1 LWIDAAPI
9 GGDDIARER
18 DHMTI
23 RFRLSSATA
32 TAAACLLL
40 GACGS
45 GAGNTGAGGSA
56 ASNGSDTGTG
66 GLTVGVFNPFSGADA
81 SFGPEQNAG
90 CVPAAKAIVAAGGI
104 LKHAQISCS
113 VADSRG
119 DPADA
124 VPAAQQLIASTSN
137 LVGLLG
143 PSSDEAAATVPLFNR
158 SQIPMFGDTG
168 QKLFNKSTNKY
179 FWRITPPDDAVG
191 LAMALYGH
199 QQGYTRAAAVF
210 GTDISSQGTA
220 PTVISGYKKL
230 GGTLTGVAN
239 VALGQTSYR
248 SEVSKL
254 VAGHPQALF
263 IEADPQT
270 SATLLT
276 ELTQL
281 YHPIPIIGTDGT
293 TQPPWQKAVTQA
305 IGKSTM
311 TQFYRGAQ
319 PYAPASGAA
328 HSIWL
333 TALHAAA
340 GGVTKPISQWENDSF
355 AEAAWDSV
363 NLMAL
368 AMEMAKS
375 TKPAVF
381 NPFIRK
387 IANGGPGATVVHS
400 FADGKAALKAHKTI
414 TYVGATGPVTFDP
427 YQNSPGAFEIVKADG
442 STIKAYTPQDLQSLK

>member
-1 LWIDAAPI
+1 MRIS
-9 GGDDIARER
+9 
-18 DHMTI
+18 
-23 RFRLSSATA
+23 FRLSSAAA
-32 TAAACLLL
+32 TVTACLLVT
-40 GACGS
+40 ACGS
-45 GAGNTGAGGSA
+45 GAGASG
-56 ASNGSDTGTG
+56 SNGADTGSG
-66 GLTVGVFNPFSGADA
+66 ALTVGVFNPFSGADA

-104 LKHAQISCS
+104 LKHAQISCA

-124 VPAAQQLIASTSN
+124 VPAAQQLIANTSN

-168 QKLFNKSTNKY
+168 QKLFDQSKDKY

-191 LAMALYGH
+191 LAMALYAH
-199 QQGYTRAAAVF
+199 EQGYMRAAAVF

-220 PTVISGYKKL
+220 PTVISGYKKV

-239 VALGQTSYR
+239 VALDQTSYR

-254 VAGHPQALF
+254 VAGHPEALF

-270 SATLLT
+270 SATLLS

-311 TQFYRGAQ
+311 TQYYRGAQ
-319 PYAPASGAA
+319 PFAPTTGVA
-328 HSIWL
+328 HRIWL

-340 GGVTKPISQWENDSF
+340 GGVTQPLAQWENDSF

-375 TKPAVF
+375 TKPAVY
-381 NPFIRK
+381 NSFIRK
-387 IANGGPGATVVHS
+387 VAAGGQGATVVHS
-400 FADGKAALKAHKTI
+400 FAEGKAALEAHKSI
-414 TYVGATGPVTFDP
+414 TYVGATGPVTFDQ
-427 YQNSPGAFEIVKADG
+427 YQNSPGAFEIVRADG
-442 STIKAYTPQDLQSLK
+442 STVKSYTPQNLQSLK

>member
-1 LWIDAAPI
+1 
-9 GGDDIARER
+9 
-18 DHMTI
+18 MTI
-23 RFRLSSATA
+23 RFGLSSATA

-40 GACGS
+40 AACGS
-45 GAGNTGAGGSA
+45 GAGNAGNAGNAGAGGSA
-56 ASNGSDTGTG
+56 ASNGPDTGTAA
-66 GLTVGVFNPFSGADA
+66 LTVGVFNPFSGADA

-104 LKHAQISCS
+104 LKHTQISCS

-168 QKLFNKSTNKY
+168 QKLFDKSTNKY

-191 LAMALYGH
+191 LAMALYAH

-230 GGTLTGVAN
+230 GGTLTGDAN
-239 VALGQTSYR
+239 VALDQTSYR

-254 VAGHPQALF
+254 AAGHPQAVF

-319 PYAPASGAA
+319 PYAPTTGAA

-333 TALHAAA
+333 AALHAAA
-340 GGVTKPISQWENDSF
+340 SGVTKPISQWENDSF

-381 NPFIRK
+381 NPTIRK
-387 IANGGPGATVVHS
+387 IANGGTGATVVHS
-400 FADGKAALKAHKTI
+400 FAEGKAAIQAGKAI
-414 TYVGATGPVTFDP
+414 TYVGATGPITFDQ
-427 YQNSPGAFEIVKADG
+427 YQNSPGAFEIVRADG
-442 STIKAYTPQDLQSLK
+442 STIKAYTPQDLQALK

>member
-1 LWIDAAPI
+1 
-9 GGDDIARER
+9 
-18 DHMTI
+18 MTI
-23 RFRLSSATA
+23 KLRPSFG
-32 TAAACLLL
+32 TAAVAVCLALT
-40 GACGS
+40 ACGS
-45 GAGNTGAGGSA
+45 GAGSSAGSKGPDT
-56 ASNGSDTGTG
+56 SNAP
-66 GLTVGVFNPFSGADA
+66 LTIGVFNPFSGADA

-104 LKHAQISCS
+104 LKHTQISCT

-158 SQIPMFGDTG
+158 AQIPMFGDTG
-168 QKLFNKSTNKY
+168 QKLFDKSTSKY

-191 LAMALYGH
+191 LAMVRYAQ
-199 QQGYTRAAAVF
+199 QQGYRKAAAVF

-220 PTVISGYKKL
+220 PTVESGFKKA
-230 GGTLTGVAN
+230 GGTLTDVAN

-248 SEVSKL
+248 SEVTKL

-270 SATLLT
+270 SATLLS

-281 YHPIPIIGTDGT
+281 SHPIPIIGTDGT
-293 TQPPWQKAVTQA
+293 TQPPWQKAVAQA
-305 IGKSTM
+305 IGQSTM
-311 TQFYRGAQ
+311 AKFYRGAQ
-319 PYAPASGAA
+319 PFAPTSGVA
-328 HSIWL
+328 HAIWL
-333 TALHAAA
+333 TGLHSAAS
-340 GGVTKPISQWENDSF
+340 GVSKPIAQWENDSF

-375 TKPAVF
+375 SRPVVYT
-381 NPFIRK
+381 PFIRK
-387 IANGGPGATVVHS
+387 VANGGAGATIVHS
-400 FADGKAALKAHKTI
+400 FAQGKAAILAHKAI
-414 TYVGATGPVTFDP
+414 TYVGATGPITFDQ
-427 YQNSPGAFEIVKADG
+427 YQNSPGAFEVVKADG
-442 STIKAYTPQDLQSLK
+442 STVTSYTPQDLQSLK

>member
-1 LWIDAAPI
+1 
-9 GGDDIARER
+9 
-18 DHMTI
+18 M
-23 RFRLSSATA
+23 
-32 TAAACLLL
+32 
-40 GACGS
+40 
-45 GAGNTGAGGSA
+45 
-56 ASNGSDTGTG
+56 
-66 GLTVGVFNPFSGADA
+66 FNPFSGPDA

-104 LKHAQISCS
+104 LKHTQIGCS

-124 VPAAQQLIASTSN
+124 VPAAQQLIASTSH

-168 QKLFNKSTNKY
+168 QKLFNQSTNKY

-230 GGTLTGVAN
+230 GGTLTAVAN
-239 VALGQTSYR
+239 VALGQPSYR

-305 IGKSTM
+305 IGQATM
-311 TQFYRGAQ
+311 TKFYRGAQ
-319 PYAPASGAA
+319 PYAPDQRRGPHHLADA
-328 HSIWL
+328 L
-333 TALHAAA
+333 TRRCRR
-340 GGVTKPISQWENDSF
+340 SQQADF
-355 AEAAWDSV
+355 PVGEATP
-363 NLMAL
+363 LPRRRGIR
-368 AMEMAKS
+368 S
-375 TKPAVF
+375 T
-381 NPFIRK
+381 
-387 IANGGPGATVVHS
+387 
-400 FADGKAALKAHKTI
+400 
-414 TYVGATGPVTFDP
+414 
-427 YQNSPGAFEIVKADG
+427 
-442 STIKAYTPQDLQSLK
+442 

>member
-1 LWIDAAPI
+1 M
-9 GGDDIARER
+9 R
-18 DHMTI
+18 I
-23 RFRLSSATA
+23 RFSLSPTMATMA
-32 TAAACLLL
+32 VCLLL
-40 GACGS
+40 AACGS
-45 GAGNTGAGGSA
+45 GAGNSAGSAGSSGPDTGSA
-56 ASNGSDTGTG
+56 A
-66 GLTVGVFNPFSGADA
+66 LTVGVFNPFSGPDA

-104 LKHAQISCS
+104 LKHTQISCS

-168 QKLFNKSTNKY
+168 QKLFNQSTNKY
-179 FWRITPPDDAVG
+179 FWRITPPDNAVG
-191 LAMALYGH
+191 LAMALYAH
-199 QQGYTRAAAVF
+199 QQGYTHAAAVF

-220 PTVISGYKKL
+220 PTVMSGYKKL
-230 GGTLTGVAN
+230 GGTFTGVAN
-239 VALGQTSYR
+239 VALGQPSYR

-254 VAGHPQALF
+254 IAGHPQAVF

-311 TQFYRGAQ
+311 AQFYRGAQ
-319 PYAPASGAA
+319 PFAPTTGGA

-340 GGVTKPISQWENDSF
+340 GGVSKPISQWENDSF

-375 TKPAVF
+375 AKPAAY
-381 NPFIRK
+381 NPFIAK
-387 IANGGPGATVVHS
+387 VANGGAGATVVHS
-400 FADGKAALKAHKTI
+400 FAEGKKALAAHKTI
-414 TYVGATGPVTFDP
+414 SYVGATGPITFDQ

-442 STIKAYTPQDLQSLK
+442 STLKAYTPKALEGLK

>member
-1 LWIDAAPI
+1 MDDAAPI

-18 DHMTI
+18 DHMTT
-23 RFRLSSATA
+23 RFRLSSVTA
-32 TAAACLLL
+32 TLAVCMLLA
-40 GACGS
+40 ACGS
-45 GAGNTGAGGSA
+45 SAGGAAGSSA
-56 ASNGSDTGTG
+56 PDGSGA
-66 GLTVGVFNPFSGADA
+66 LTVGVFNPFSGADA

-90 CVPAAKAIVAAGGI
+90 CVPAAKAITAAGGI
-104 LKHAQISCS
+104 LKHTQISCS

-158 SQIPMFGDTG
+158 SQIPMFADTG
-168 QKLFNKSTNKY
+168 QKLFNQSPDKY
-179 FWRITPPDDAVG
+179 FWRITPPDNAVG

-220 PTVISGYKKL
+220 PTVISGYKQL

-239 VALGQTSYR
+239 VALDQTSYR

-270 SATLLT
+270 SATVLT

-305 IGKSTM
+305 IGQSTM
-311 TQFYRGAQ
+311 TKFYRGAQ
-319 PYAPASGAA
+319 PYAPTSGAA

-333 TALHAAA
+333 NALQAAA
-340 GGVTKPISQWENDSF
+340 GGVTKPISQWEDDSF

-375 TKPAVF
+375 SKPAVY

-387 IANGGPGATVVHS
+387 VANGGPGATVVHS
-400 FADGKAALKAHKTI
+400 FAEGKAALQAHKTI
-414 TYVGATGPVTFDP
+414 TYVGATGPITFDQ
-427 YQNSPGAFEIVKADG
+427 YQNSPGAFAIVRADG
-442 STIKAYTPQDLQSLK
+442 STIKSYTSKDLQGLN